1 MVLKILHNNK
11 PLYVPQNGMRST
23 GAFSDTKEDMLEI
36 FQTDVNGQPRELKK
50 LMGRRNYSIF
60 CAFDPLMLDP
70 YGAAAAAA
78 PPGAKPSPGAL
89 SLAVDFIVQGEGL
102 YSNTAK
108 YGPVVVPRVE
118 FGY

>member
-50 LMGRRNYSIF
+50 LMGRRNFAIF
-60 CAFDPLMLDP
+60 CAYDPLALDP
-70 YGAAAAAA
+70 FGAAAAA
-78 PPGAKPSPGAL
+78 SPGPKPTAGSL

-102 YSNTAK
+102 YSTTAK
-108 YGPVVVPRVE
+108 YGPVVVPRLE